1 MLWGPDIR
9 NYGIFTRWPDVP
21 VCPSDLNIFLIQN
34 ANNNEDSQLYLHK
47 LLSSNLYVLAIQ
59 VS

>member
-34 ANNNEDSQLYLHK
+34 TNNNEDSQLY
-47 LLSSNLYVLAIQ
+47 LLSSNLYVLAI
-59 VS
+59 

>member
-34 ANNNEDSQLYLHK
+34 TNNNEDSQLYL
-47 LLSSNLYVLAIQ
+47 LSSNLDVLAIQ